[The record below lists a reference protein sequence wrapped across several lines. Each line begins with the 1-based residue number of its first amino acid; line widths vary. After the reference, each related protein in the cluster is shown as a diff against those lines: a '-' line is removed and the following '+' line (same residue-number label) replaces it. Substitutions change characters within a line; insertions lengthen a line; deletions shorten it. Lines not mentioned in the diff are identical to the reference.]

1 MPYWVRRLSK
11 KKLSKKGE
19 RLTDGAEIKNQVRQ
33 FYNSVGWKQIGDGVY
48 QNARYE
54 DLRPV
59 SREYIH
65 RCHLRVSRFLPGSG
79 RFLLDGGSGPIQY
92 PEYLE
97 YSKGFQ
103 YRVCLD
109 ISSLAL
115 KEARE
120 RLGDRG
126 LYVVGDIAR
135 LPFKREAFDGVVS
148 LHTIH
153 HLPADEHEMAFKGLL
168 EVMKPKASAVIVYTW
183 GEFSPLMRFF
193 SAPIQWAESLIQK
206 ITQRRRLSKGGNSPG
221 VAEKTRAEE
230 LVREPGT
237 FTTKH
242 DYKWIKTN
250 LRSLPG
256 LEVRVWRTV
265 STKFMRAL
273 VHGKALGRLWLRIL
287 FGLEELAPRFFGRIG
302 QYPLILFH
310 KPDGS
315 TIHVERSK

>member
-1 MPYWVRRLSK
+1 MQKMDW
-11 KKLSKKGE
+11 KGK
-19 RLTDGAEIKNQVRQ
+19 RLTDAAGIKNQVRD

-65 RCHLRVSRFLPGSG
+65 HCHLRVAKFLPKSG
-79 RFLLDGGSGPIQY
+79 DYLLDGGSGPIQY

-97 YSKGFQ
+97 YSKGYK

-120 RLGDRG
+120 RLGEGG

-135 LPFKREAFDGVVS
+135 LPFKKESFDGVVS

-153 HLPADEHEMAFKGLL
+153 HLPADEHEMAFKGLW
-168 EVMKPKASAVIVYTW
+168 EVMKPKASAAIVYTW

-193 SAPIQWAESLIQK
+193 RKPIRWAESLIK
-206 ITQRRRLSKGGNSPG
+206 RIAQRRRLTKGGYPPSASENNQ
-221 VAEKTRAEE
+221 AEE

-242 DYKWIKTN
+242 DYEWIKTN
-250 LRSLPG
+250 LKSLPG
-256 LEVRVWRTV
+256 LDVRVWRTV
-265 STKFMRAL
+265 STKFMRAFI
-273 VHGKALGRLWLRIL
+273 HRKAMGKVWLRIL
-287 FGLEELAPRFFGRIG
+287 YELEELAPRFFGRIG
-302 QYPLILFH
+302 QYPLILFR
-310 KPDGS
+310 KPHS
-315 TIHVERSK
+315 PTIQVERSE